1 MNFEINDEALKK
13 ITDQTGGEYFRATSS
28 EALKDIYETIDQ
40 MEKTTFKVEKIAK
53 YNEKIHLA
61 LIPALILF
69 MILFIEPVIGRRI
82 P

>member
-1 MNFEINDEALKK
+1 
-13 ITDQTGGEYFRATSS
+13 
-28 EALKDIYETIDQ
+28 